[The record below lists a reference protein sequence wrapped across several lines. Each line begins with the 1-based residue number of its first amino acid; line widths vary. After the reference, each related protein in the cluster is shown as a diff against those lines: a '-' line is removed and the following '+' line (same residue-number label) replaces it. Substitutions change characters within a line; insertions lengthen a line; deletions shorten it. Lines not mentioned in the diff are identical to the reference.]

1 MLDPA
6 YIRDHVEKVREG
18 LRNRGLDADKV
29 LEDIATLE
37 SLRKRLIGEY
47 EGLKRQQNTSGD
59 EIAKAKRQG
68 QDTSHI
74 QEAGRLRNQQIKQ
87 LGIQL
92 DSIEHQRDAA
102 LLTLPNLPH
111 DTVPVGKTSADNPE
125 ARRHGEPRAF
135 DFEPKAHWDLGTALG
150 IIDFE
155 RATKISG
162 ARFSVLERRRAR
174 ASNGRSSTSCSI
186 CTRATT
192 ATSRS
197 SRRSW

>member
-18 LRNRGLDADKV
+18 LRNRGLDADKA

-87 LGIQL
+87 LGVQL

-111 DTVPVGKTSADNPE
+111 ATVPVGKTLRGQSRKRGATASR
-125 ARRHGEPRAF
+125 ARSTSSRRRTG
-135 DFEPKAHWDLGTALG
+135 
-150 IIDFE
+150 
-155 RATKISG
+155 ISG
-162 ARFSVLERRRAR
+162 PRSA
-174 ASNGRSSTSCSI
+174 SSTSSAPP
-186 CTRATT
+186 RSQARG
-192 ATSRS
+192 SRC
-197 SRRSW
+197 